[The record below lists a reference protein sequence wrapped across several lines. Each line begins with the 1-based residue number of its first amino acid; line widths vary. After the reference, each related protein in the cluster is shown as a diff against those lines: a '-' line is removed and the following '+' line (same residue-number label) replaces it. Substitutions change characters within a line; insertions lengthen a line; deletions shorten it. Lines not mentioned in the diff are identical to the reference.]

1 MESIAGKF
9 FEAILLF
16 ALEVCF
22 EFIEFFSCI
31 VLLFLSSFVLC
42 SLCSIAKVYGAI
54 NDLIRVLF
62 SFSSSLKK
70 YTSLCKVS
78 ICDLS
83 EDITS
88 YAPCELVLFR
98 VYNFHV
104 LSFIIWFFKCTNAAW
119 SCC

>member
-42 SLCSIAKVYGAI
+42 SLCSIVNVNGEI
-54 NDLIRVLF
+54 NDLIRVFF
-62 SFSSSLKK
+62 SFSSSQKIYFTL
-70 YTSLCKVS
+70 
-78 ICDLS
+78 
-83 EDITS
+83 
-88 YAPCELVLFR
+88 
-98 VYNFHV
+98 
-104 LSFIIWFFKCTNAAW
+104 
-119 SCC
+119 

>member
-42 SLCSIAKVYGAI
+42 SLCSIVNVYGGI
-54 NDLIRVLF
+54 NDLTRVFFLLVHLSKNILHFVKLLF
-62 SFSSSLKK
+62 V
-70 YTSLCKVS
+70 T
-78 ICDLS
+78 
-83 EDITS
+83 
-88 YAPCELVLFR
+88 
-98 VYNFHV
+98 
-104 LSFIIWFFKCTNAAW
+104 
-119 SCC
+119 